1 MWVSLLLQHQ
11 RNFIAT
17 EYSNQT
23 DKLALLVII
32 LGSD

>member
-1 MWVSLLLQHQ
+1 MWVSLLLKHQ
-11 RNFIAT
+11 RNLIAT